1 MSDEISLMVFAA
13 GLGTRMGDLI
23 RDKPKPLIEVGGRA
37 LLDHALSLR
46 TDICPVKTDV
56 MPIIKGNGDILS
68 VVIR

>member
-13 GLGTRMGDLI
+13 GMGTRMGDLV

-46 TDICPVKTDV
+46 TDICPVKTV
-56 MPIIKGNGDILS
+56 VNAHYKKEMVLS
-68 VVIR
+68 LIHI